1 MPVEQ
6 TQKASSYGPFW
17 TGIINDK
24 FSKPL
29 VIIALIAASFVLT
42 FMVAREGLIA
52 GLIMLAGIIALPI
65 VYCIVAYP
73 KFGVISLIVVAFV
86 INHLSRFLPEIT
98 PLGLVMD
105 VLTYLLILGF
115 FIRQRKERDWSYFNN
130 AISYF
135 VLIWLAYN
143 LLEVINPAA
152 ASRLAWVYTVRSVAF
167 IMLMYFVL
175 VYHIRT
181 VKFIRT
187 LIIIWLVFDVIGA
200 ISAFQ
205 QENIG
210 FFSFENTWLHNDPLR
225 ITLLFINGHMRKFGI
240 FSDPVVFAYNMVM
253 GSLICISLIVSN
265 FISRRAKIWLGIT
278 TCFFLFVMLYSGTRA
293 SYVLL
298 PASLSMLVLL
308 KLNGR
313 VFIAVAIAALFLG
326 ALIKVPTSNPALV
339 RFQSAFRPSKDASF
353 NVRAQNQERIKPYIL
368 SHPIGG
374 GLGSTGI
381 WGQRFSPNSFL
392 AKFPPDSGYVRVAVE
407 TGWFGLLLYCV
418 FNFVILYKGISYYY
432 LIRDPELKCY
442 CLAVVLIIFA
452 LDIGNYPQQAFVQYP
467 NNILFYLGMAIINI
481 TMRLDLQKRKSEP
494 QNQAL
499 LNNIE

>member
-1 MPVEQ
+1 MAVQQ
-6 TQKASSYGPFW
+6 TRKGSRFSPFW
-17 TGIINDK
+17 SGVIEDK
-24 FSKPL
+24 LSKPL
-29 VIIALIAASFVLT
+29 VVLALILT
-42 FMVAREGLIA
+42 SLAISFMVAREGLIA
-52 GLIMLAGIIALPI
+52 GLIIMAAIIALPI
-65 VYCIVAYP
+65 VYCIVLYP
-73 KFGVISLIVVAFV
+73 KFGVISLIVVAFI

-105 VLTYLLILGF
+105 MLTYLLILGF
-115 FIRQRKERDWSYFNN
+115 FIRQRREREWSYFNN
-130 AISYF
+130 TISYF
-135 VLIWLAYN
+135 ILAWLAYN
-143 LLEVINPAA
+143 LLEVINPSA
-152 ASRLAWVYTVRSVAF
+152 ASVLAWVYTVRSVAF
-167 IMLMYFVL
+167 LMLMYFVL

-181 VKFIRT
+181 VQFIRV
-187 LIIIWLVFDVIGA
+187 LIIIWLTFDVIGA

-210 FFSFENTWLHNDPLR
+210 FFGFENTWLHNDPLR
-225 ITLLFINGHMRKFGI
+225 ISLLFINGHMRKFGI

-253 GSLICISLIVSN
+253 GSLICISLIISN
-265 FISRRAKIWLGIT
+265 VITRRLKIWLGII

-308 KLNGR
+308 KLNGK
-313 VFIAVAIAALFLG
+313 VFISVAIAGLCLGFLI
-326 ALIKVPTSNPALV
+326 AVPTSNPALV
-339 RFQSAFRPSKDASF
+339 RFQSAFRPSRDASF

-407 TGWFGLLLYCV
+407 TGWLGLLLYCV
-418 FNFVILYKGISYYY
+418 FNFVILYKGINYYY
-432 LIRDPELKCY
+432 LIRDPELKAY

-467 NNILFYLGMAIINI
+467 NNILFYLGMAIINV
-481 TMRLDLQKRKSEP
+481 TMRLDIQKRELKP
-494 QNQAL
+494 PKPAL
-499 LNNIE
+499 LINIE